1 MGEAKLN
8 RKLNLVLEL
17 DSEKGKIS
25 VHSTPISKSVFED
38 NYLAISRTFTAI
50 YANGL
55 GPMAGPR
62 VAALMLKDEAKKI
75 DAVEKTNSLLAEITR
90 LTNVI
95 APGENGWETLPFDV
109 AKKRGILDE
118 DNASLAENFI
128 VYFMCASSIHLR
140 GELAVATEVLK
151 TVWGVQHT
159 SLNATEYMRSLPIS
173 TPDETIGE
181 KPLMAV
187 NQ

>member
-8 RKLNLVLEL
+8 RKLNIVLEL
-17 DSEKGKIS
+17 DGEKGKIS
-25 VHSTPISKSVFED
+25 IHSTPISKGVFED
-38 NYLAISRTFTAI
+38 NYLVISRTFTAI

-75 DAVEKTNSLLAEITR
+75 DAVDKTISLLAEITR
-90 LTNVI
+90 LTNVVV
-95 APGENGWETLPFDV
+95 PGENGWETLPFDV
-109 AKKRGILDE
+109 AKKRGALDE

-140 GELAVATEVLK
+140 GELAVATDVLK
-151 TVWGVQHT
+151 TVWGVLHT
-159 SLNATEYMRSLPIS
+159 SLNATEYMRSLP
-173 TPDETIGE
+173 TLTQDENTGE
-181 KPLMAV
+181 SPPTEMS
-187 NQ
+187 Q